1 MAAGMGCVLTDD
13 SCWSGL
19 VEAGGFHIQAFHI
32 QAVLVSTCLAQWEAY
47 GFL

>member
-19 VEAGGFHIQAFHI
+19 VEAGGFHIQA
-32 QAVLVSTCLAQWEAY
+32 VLVSTCLAQWEAY